1 MPTNFKPIYNINPG
15 IAKSLMR
22 IKTAKERVALLLINP
37 TVLNLLREVA
47 KLYTMHYSTMIEGN
61 QLKPDEILFSFKD
74 IYLIE
79 SGMSMR

>member
-37 TVLNLLREVA
+37 TVLNLLCEVA

-79 SGMSMR
+79 SGISVR